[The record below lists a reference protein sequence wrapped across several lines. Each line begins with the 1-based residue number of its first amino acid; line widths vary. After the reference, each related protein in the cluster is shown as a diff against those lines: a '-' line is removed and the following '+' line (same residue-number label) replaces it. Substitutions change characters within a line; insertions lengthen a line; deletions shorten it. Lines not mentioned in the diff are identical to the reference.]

1 MGSAKSICS
10 SNFTEEALKTLLYIK
25 TLGCRVRIADVA
37 LSARNDTRM
46 FRIISVCLLNHT
58 WQLLLGYAARDPYW
72 GAKKYNVKMYI
83 NTSYPSTVST
93 TILVQ
98 FKQKTSLNPL
108 FIRMT
113 DKCHHQAFVH
123 K

>member
-58 WQLLLGYAARDPYW
+58 WQLLLGYAARDPHW
-72 GAKKYNVKMYI
+72 GAKKIQCENVYKYI
-83 NTSYPSTVST
+83 ISIDSFHNYFGS
-93 TILVQ
+93 I
-98 FKQKTSLNPL
+98 
-108 FIRMT
+108 
-113 DKCHHQAFVH
+113 
-123 K
+123 